1 MRNFTDITINKV
13 NYSYMEFNSL
23 DDYKNIIDENKWH
36 YTEVPND
43 SSYTDSWTY
52 GESFPSQGEHHRD
65 LINGQASKLM
75 IESYYETRNKIQ
87 NMLNVSSFY
96 RQGLSC
102 LRQRRYTDDGDD
114 LDIDRF
120 LGGTDNYWISHKRN
134 KKAKNIRIAMNFGLN
149 SNNNEINFAKL
160 VGVLGALADMLTKL
174 GYATEILGCNY
185 RRYRGSKKLGY
196 TSSIITFKKAG
207 EKLDLQR
214 LLSMGLQ
221 GLLRDWE
228 FGIGEELGYDGSQGS
243 QSRMG
248 EEFKKHMNINY
259 VIEQAET
266 KTDKDILNYFENVIN
281 QLVEHKGEV

>member
-1 MRNFTDITINKV
+1 MREFTNITINKL
-13 NYSYMEFNSL
+13 NFAYMKFNSL
-23 DDYKNIIDENKWH
+23 DDYKNVLDDNHWSFSEL
-36 YTEVPND
+36 PND
-43 SSYTDSWTY
+43 ASYTSSWTY
-52 GESFPSQGEHHRD
+52 GNSFPTQGEHRKA

-75 IESYYETRNKIQ
+75 IQEYHKTRNKIQ

-149 SNNNEINFAKL
+149 CNNKEINFAKL

-174 GYATEILGCNY
+174 GYATEILGVNY
-185 RRYRGSKKLGY
+185 RRYRGSKKLDY

-228 FGIGEELGYDGSQGS
+228 FAIGEQLGYDITQGS
-243 QSRMG
+243 QALMMD
-248 EEFKKHMNINY
+248 EFKKHLNINY
-259 VIEQAET
+259 VIEQAEV
-266 KTDKDILNYFENVIN
+266 KTDKDILSYFENVIN
-281 QLVEHKGEV
+281 NLVEHKGEI